1 MSPPVKWSTS
11 KGRGAAGHG
20 GLSCCLVLAI
30 LESDWT
36 ILAVVAGIPAVVVSI
51 GVLWTRP
58 NSPRPVLAAAGVVGV
73 ALIALAVWSVVR
85 PAAQP
90 VLAEPPIVSTV
101 APPPAGGPTSSACS
115 PSGTTVQVGAQNLVF
130 DTKCLAAPAD
140 TAFTIEF
147 DNKDAGVQH
156 SVHIF
161 ADDPLSDPDAASL
174 FQGELVAGPTTV
186 TYHVG
191 ALAAGTYFFHC
202 DVHVTTMRGTFVV
215 GG

>member
-1 MSPPVKWSTS
+1 MVNTETAS
-11 KGRGAAGHG
+11 GAVGGG

-36 ILAVVAGIPAVVVSI
+36 ILAVVAGIPVVVVSV

-58 NSPRPVLAAAGVVGV
+58 RSPRPVLAGATVVGL
-73 ALIALAVWSVVR
+73 ALVALAVWSVVR
-85 PAAQP
+85 PSPHP

-101 APPPAGGPTSSACS
+101 APPPAGGPTPEPTSNTCS
-115 PSGTTVQVGAQNLVF
+115 PSGATVRVSAQALAF
-130 DTKCLAAPAD
+130 DTKCLAAPAG

-147 DNKDAGVQH
+147 DNKDAGIQH

-161 ADDPLSDPDAASL
+161 SDDPVSDPNATSL
-174 FQGELVAGPTTV
+174 FAGDLVTGPTTV

-191 ALAAGTYFFHC
+191 ALPAGTYFFHC
-202 DVHVTTMRGTFVV
+202 DVHVTTMTGTFVV